1 MKIWKKFVLFTIAI
15 IAIVLSC
22 SRYYIVKNNFLHSIE
37 NVGLQNESKHILEK
51 YTLENNIVK
60 TIQDGEEVTKAKIEE
75 YIKNLYTYM
84 ESDLESIVVYDEEY
98 EQIYSNIGKIE
109 SLDVKEILNQD
120 TGNYVIK
127 EINNR
132 NYMLFCSYWNV
143 DNNAIYIVNMYDITE
158 IYEERDRQIS
168 ETLISDIV
176 ILTISAV
183 TIFIFSIYLTKPIS
197 KLNKASKK
205 IAEGNFKERVSI
217 KSKDE
222 IGELAKSFNT
232 MADEVES
239 KIYELKKQVKQK
251 NDFITGF
258 SHELKTPMTAI
269 MGYSDMLRLKKCDE
283 DVTRKALNYIYSET
297 KRLSNLSH
305 KLMILMSLTDEKI
318 ELKAI
323 EIDRFI
329 KKVSEK
335 EEMSQNIKIEVKAE
349 KAKVSGDVD
358 LLECVLKN
366 LIENARKAEPKDN
379 KVMIIGE
386 NLENE
391 KYRISVIDKGKGI
404 PKEHID
410 RVTEEFY
417 MIDKSRSRNSGGSGI
432 GLALSQK
439 ILALHGS
446 NVNIESKVDI
456 GTNVY
461 FELNRKQSS
470 KK

>member
-1 MKIWKKFVLFTIAI
+1 MKIWKKFVLFSISI

-22 SRYYIVKNNFLHSIE
+22 SRYYTVKNNFLHSIE
-37 NVGLQNESKHILEK
+37 NVRQQNESKHVLEK

-60 TIQDGEEVTKAKIEE
+60 TIQEGEEVTNTKIEE

-84 ESDLESIVVYDEEY
+84 ENDSEITAVYDEEY
-98 EQIYSNIGKIE
+98 KQIYSNVSKIE
-109 SLDVKEILNQD
+109 GLDVKEILNQED
-120 TGNYVIK
+120 VNYIIK
-127 EINNR
+127 KINSK

-143 DNNAIYIVNMYDITE
+143 DSNAIYIVNMYDITE
-158 IYEERDRQIS
+158 IYEERDRQIY

-176 ILTISAV
+176 ILIISAV

-197 KLNKASKK
+197 KLNKISKK
-205 IAEGNFKERVSI
+205 IAKGNFEERVNI

-222 IGELAKSFNT
+222 IGELANSFNV

-305 KLMILMSLTDEKI
+305 KLMLLMSLTDEKI
-318 ELKAI
+318 ELKNI
-323 EIDRFI
+323 EIDKFI
-329 KKVSEK
+329 KKVSAK
-335 EEMSQNIKIEVKAE
+335 EEMSQNIKIEVKTE
-349 KAKVSGDVD
+349 RG
-358 LLECVLKN
+358 
-366 LIENARKAEPKDN
+366 
-379 KVMIIGE
+379 
-386 NLENE
+386 

-410 RVTEEFY
+410 RVIEEFY

-432 GLALSQK
+432 GLSLSQK
-439 ILALHGS
+439 ILSLHCS
-446 NVNIESKVDI
+446 KINIESSVNI
-456 GTNVY
+456 GTTVY
-461 FELNRKQSS
+461 FDLKQEEN
-470 KK
+470 